1 MDPAQDFT
9 DEQKQYL
16 AGFASGVAAK
26 RASLGLPPML
36 GSAASGAPA
45 ATGPDAALF
54 AAQDRT
60 VAAGGKLTAEE
71 QAKRAKPPLDRWD
84 ELVAAAEK
92 GVAPKGTDVFLTKYF
107 GLFYVSPAQD
117 SFMCRLRI
125 HHGTLDARQM
135 RGLADLAEQ
144 RGGGYAHVTTR
155 NNLQIREIAP
165 ADAPDFLIEL
175 QELGLTSRGT
185 GADNVRNITG
195 SPAAGIDPQ
204 ELIDTR
210 PLARRLQH
218 HILNHRDLY
227 ALPRKFNIAF
237 DGGGKI
243 AVLED
248 TNDIGLA
255 AVRVGDGKAVAPG
268 VWFRLQLGGIT
279 GHGDFARDTGI
290 VVAPSRAVAVC
301 DAILRVF
308 IDHGDRTDRK
318 KARLKYLLDSWG
330 FEKFLAEV
338 EKRLGAPLDRL
349 ALTDCAPRAPIDR
362 AGHLG
367 VHAQAQKGLNWIGVV
382 MSAGRM
388 EAAQM
393 RGLAGIAE
401 RFGSGTLRLTV
412 WQNLLVSDVADA
424 DLAAAKAAIAALGLD
439 WRAENPRG
447 GLVACTGNRGCKFA
461 ASDTKGHAEA
471 IARHL
476 EGRVT
481 LDRPVNIHLT
491 GCHHSC
497 AQHYVGDIGL
507 IAAKVARGEET
518 VEGYHLH
525 LGGGYGADRALA
537 REILRDVPADELPVR
552 IERILQAWLAG
563 RLPGE
568 GFQAWANRHD
578 VPSLVALFEVAR
590 ELAA

>member
-1 MDPAQDFT
+1 MDPAQDFS

-26 RASLGLPPML
+26 RAALGMPPLL
-36 GSAASGAPA
+36 GNAASASPA
-45 ATGPDAALF
+45 ATGPDAALL

-60 VAAGGKLTAEE
+60 TAAGGKLTAEE

-84 ELVAAAEK
+84 ELVAGAEK
-92 GVAPKGTDVFLTKYF
+92 GTAPKGTDVFLTKYF
-107 GLFYVSPAQD
+107 GLFFVAPAQD

-125 HHGTLDARQM
+125 HHGVLDAYQM
-135 RGLADLAEQ
+135 RGLADLAEKM
-144 RGGGYAHVTTR
+144 GGGYSHVTTR
-155 NNLQIREIAP
+155 NNLQIREITP
-165 ADAPDFLIEL
+165 ANAPDFLIAL

-210 PLARRLQH
+210 PLARKLQH

-248 TNDIGLA
+248 TNDVGFA
-255 AVRVGDGKAVAPG
+255 AMRVGDGKAVAPG
-268 VWFRLQLGGIT
+268 IWFRLQLGGIT

-290 VVAPSRAVAVC
+290 VVAPERCVAVS

-330 FEKFLAEV
+330 FEKFIAEV
-338 EKRLGAPLDRL
+338 EKKLSCPLDRL
-349 ALTDCAPRAPIDR
+349 ALEACEPRTPLDR
-362 AGHLG
+362 GGHLG
-367 VHAQAQKGLNWIGVV
+367 VHAQKQVGKNWIGVV
-382 MSAGRM
+382 MSAGRL
-388 EAAQM
+388 EATQM
-393 RGLAGIAE
+393 RGLADIAE
-401 RFGSGTLRLTV
+401 KFGSGTLRLTV
-412 WQNLLVSDVADA
+412 WQNLLISDIPDSALD
-424 DLAAAKAAIAALGLD
+424 AAKAAIEAQGLD
-439 WRAENPRG
+439 WRASNPRS
-447 GLVACTGNRGCKFA
+447 GLVACTGNAGCKFA
-461 ASDTKGHAEA
+461 AADTKGHADA

-476 EGRVT
+476 DGRIV
-481 LDRPVNIHLT
+481 LDQPVNIHLT

-507 IAAKVARGEET
+507 IATKIERGEES

-525 LGGGYGADRALA
+525 LGGGFGTGQKIA
-537 REILRDVPADELPVR
+537 REILRDVPADELPQQ
-552 IERILQAWLAG
+552 IERVLAAWQAG
-563 RLPGE
+563 RRSGE
-568 GFQAWANRHD
+568 SFQDWANRHD
-578 VPSLVALFEVAR
+578 AAALAAVFSAAR

>member
-1 MDPAQDFT
+1 MDPAQDFN

-16 AGFASGVAAK
+16 AGFASGIAAK
-26 RASLGLPPML
+26 RAALGMPPLL
-36 GSAASGAPA
+36 GNAASAAPA
-45 ATGPDAALF
+45 ATGPDAALL

-71 QAKRAKPPLDRWD
+71 LAKRAKPPLDRWD

-92 GVAPKGTDVFLTKYF
+92 GAAPKGTDVFLTKYF
-107 GLFYVSPAQD
+107 GLFFVAPAQD

-125 HHGTLDARQM
+125 HHGVLDAYQM
-135 RGLADLAEQ
+135 RGLADLAEKM
-144 RGGGYAHVTTR
+144 GGGYSHVTTR

-165 ADAPDFLIEL
+165 ANAPDFLMAL

-204 ELIDTR
+204 EIVDTR
-210 PLARRLQH
+210 AIARRLQH

-237 DGGGKI
+237 DGGGRI

-248 TNDIGLA
+248 TNDIGFA
-255 AVRVGDGKAVAPG
+255 AMRVGEGQAVAPG

-290 VVAPSRAVAVC
+290 VVAPERCVAVS

-308 IDHGDRTDRK
+308 IEHGDRTDRK

-349 ALTDCAPRAPIDR
+349 PLDACKPRAPLDR
-362 AGHLG
+362 SGHLG
-367 VHAQAQKGLNWIGVV
+367 VHAQTQAGRNWIGVV

-393 RGLAGIAE
+393 RGLADIAE
-401 RFGSGTLRLTV
+401 KFGSGTLRLTV
-412 WQNLLVSDVADA
+412 WQNLLISDIPDA
-424 DLAAAKAAIAALGLD
+424 SLGAAKAAIEALGFD
-439 WRAENPRG
+439 WRASNPRS
-447 GLVACTGNRGCKFA
+447 GLIACTGSRGCKFA
-461 ASDTKGHAEA
+461 ASDTKGHADA

-476 EGRVT
+476 DGRVV
-481 LDRPVNIHLT
+481 LDQPVNIHLT

-507 IAAKVARGEET
+507 IATKIERGEET

-525 LGGGYGADRALA
+525 LGGGAGAGQTIA
-537 REILRDVPADELPVR
+537 REILRDVPADTLPQHV
-552 IERILQAWLAG
+552 ERILSVYLA
-563 RLPGE
+563 RRHAGE
-568 GFQAWANRHD
+568 SFQDWANRHETTE
-578 VPSLVALFEVAR
+578 LLAAFAAER

>member
-1 MDPAQDFT
+1 MDPVQDFS

-16 AGFASGVAAK
+16 AGFASGIAAK
-26 RASLGLPPML
+26 RAALGMPPLL
-36 GSAASGAPA
+36 GSAATGAAA
-45 ATGPDAALF
+45 ATGPDAALI

-60 VAAGGKLTAEE
+60 IASGGKLTAEE

-92 GVAPKGTDVFLTKYF
+92 GAAPKGSDVFLTKYF
-107 GLFYVSPAQD
+107 GLFFVAPAQD

-125 HHGTLDARQM
+125 HHGVLDARQM
-135 RGLADLAEQ
+135 RGLADLAE
-144 RGGGYAHVTTR
+144 RMGGGYSHVTTR

-165 ADAPDFLIEL
+165 ANAPDFLIEL

-248 TNDIGLA
+248 TNDVGFA
-255 AVRVGDGKAVAPG
+255 AMRVGEGQAVAPG

-290 VVAPSRAVAVC
+290 VVAPERCVAVS

-308 IDHGDRTDRK
+308 IAHGDRTDRK

-330 FEKFLAEV
+330 FEKFLTEV
-338 EKRLGAPLDRL
+338 EKLLPFPLDRL
-349 ALTDCAPRAPIDR
+349 SLDACEPRAPIDR

-367 VHAQAQKGLNWIGVV
+367 VHAQAQAGRNWIGVI
-382 MSAGRM
+382 MSAGRL

-393 RGLAGIAE
+393 RGLADIAE

-412 WQNLLVSDVADA
+412 WQNLLISDIPDA
-424 DLAAAKAAIAALGLD
+424 SLDAVKAAIEALGLD
-439 WRAENPRG
+439 WRASNPRG
-447 GLVACTGNRGCKFA
+447 GLVACTGNAGCKFA
-461 ASDTKGHAEA
+461 ASDTKGHADA

-476 EGRVT
+476 DGRVV
-481 LDRPVNIHLT
+481 LDQPVNIHLT

-507 IAAKVARGEET
+507 IATKIERGEET
-518 VEGYHLH
+518 LEGYHLH
-525 LGGGYGADRALA
+525 LGGGAGSGQSIA
-537 REILRDVPADELPVR
+537 REILRDVPAEEIPARV
-552 IERILQAWLAG
+552 ERILTAYLDTRRQS
-563 RLPGE
+563 E
-568 GFQAWANRHD
+568 SFQAWANRHD
-578 VPSLVALFEVAR
+578 VAF
-590 ELAA
+590 LAAALAAARGLAA

>member
-1 MDPAQDFT
+1 MAARQAQP
-9 DEQKQYL
+9 
-16 AGFASGVAAK
+16 
-26 RASLGLPPML
+26 LPRPVRN
-36 GSAASGAPA
+36 
-45 ATGPDAALF
+45 AALL
-54 AAQDRT
+54 AAQDRAT
-60 VAAGGKLTAEE
+60 AAGGKLTAEE

-84 ELVAAAEK
+84 ELVAASEK

-107 GLFYVSPAQD
+107 GLFFVAPAQD

-125 HHGTLDARQM
+125 HHGVLDARQM
-135 RGLADLAEQ
+135 RGLADLAETM
-144 RGGGYAHVTTR
+144 GGGYSHVTTR

-165 ADAPDFLIEL
+165 ANAPDFLIAL

-210 PLARRLQH
+210 PIARRLQH

-248 TNDIGLA
+248 TNDVGFA
-255 AVRVGDGKAVAPG
+255 AVRVGEGKAVASG
-268 VWFRLQLGGIT
+268 IWFRLQLGGIT

-290 VVAPSRAVAVC
+290 VVAPDKCVAVS

-308 IDHGDRTDRK
+308 VDHGDRTDRK

-330 FEKFLAEV
+330 FEKFIAEV
-338 EKRLGAPLDRL
+338 EKKLSFPLDRL
-349 ALTDCAPRAPIDR
+349 ALDQCEPRASIDR

-367 VHAQAQKGLNWIGVV
+367 VHTQAQAGRNWIGVV

-393 RGLAGIAE
+393 RGLADIAE
-401 RFGSGTLRLTV
+401 KFGSGTLRLTV
-412 WQNLLVSDVADA
+412 WQNLLISDVPDA
-424 DLAAAKAAIAALGLD
+424 SLVAAKAAIEALGLD
-439 WRAENPRG
+439 WRAGNPRG
-447 GLVACTGNRGCKFA
+447 GLIACTGNAGCKFA
-461 ASDTKGHAEA
+461 AADTKGHAKA
-471 IARHL
+471 IAHYL
-476 EGRVT
+476 DGRIA

-507 IAAKVARGEET
+507 IATKIERGEGSI
-518 VEGYHLH
+518 EGYHLH
-525 LGGGYGADRALA
+525 LGGGYGAGQKIA
-537 REILRDVPADELPVR
+537 REILRDVPADELPQQV
-552 IERILQAWLAG
+552 ERILSAWLAG
-563 RLPGE
+563 RRADE
-568 GFQAWANRHD
+568 SFQDWTSRQDAA
-578 VPSLVALFEVAR
+578 ALAAVFSAAR

>member
-1 MDPAQDFT
+1 MDPTQDFT
-9 DEQKQYL
+9 DEQKLYL

-26 RASLGLPPML
+26 RAALGMPPML
-36 GSAASGAPA
+36 GAAAQSAS
-45 ATGPDAALF
+45 GPDAALI

-60 VAAGGKLTAEE
+60 TAAGGKLTAEE

-92 GVAPKGTDVFLTKYF
+92 GTAPKGTDVFLTKYF
-107 GLFYVSPAQD
+107 GLFYVAPAQD

-125 HHGTLDARQM
+125 HHGVLDARQM
-135 RGLADLAEQ
+135 RGLAGLAE
-144 RGGGYAHVTTR
+144 RMGGGYSHVTTR

-165 ADAPDFLIEL
+165 ENAPDFLIEL

-204 ELIDTR
+204 EIIDTR

-243 AVLED
+243 GVLED
-248 TNDIGLA
+248 TNDIGFA
-255 AVRVGDGKAVAPG
+255 AMRVPAGRTVAEG

-279 GHGDFARDTGI
+279 GHGDFARDTGV
-290 VVAPSRAVAVC
+290 VVAPDRCIAVS

-318 KARLKYLLDSWG
+318 KARLKYLLDAWG

-338 EKRLGAPLDRL
+338 EKRLPFKLDRL
-349 ALTDCAPRAPIDR
+349 PLDACEPRAPIDR

-367 VHAQAQKGLNWIGVV
+367 VHAQAQAGLNWIGVV

-393 RGLAGIAE
+393 RGLAHVAE

-412 WQNLLVSDVADA
+412 WQNLLVSDIPDA
-424 DLAAAKAAIAALGLD
+424 KLDEAKAAIEALGLD
-439 WRAENPRG
+439 WRATNPRG
-447 GLVACTGNRGCKFA
+447 GLVACTGNKGCKFA

-476 EGRVT
+476 DGRIV
-481 LDRPVNIHLT
+481 LDQPVNIHLT

-507 IAAKVARGEET
+507 IGAKIEIGEET
-518 VEGYHLH
+518 IEGYHLH
-525 LGGGYGADRALA
+525 AGGGAGAGQGLA
-537 REILRDVPADELPVR
+537 REILRDVPAAELPLRVEQLLVAYLAAR
-552 IERILQAWLAG
+552 APGESFRDWAG
-563 RLPGE
+563 RQE
-568 GFQAWANRHD
+568 
-578 VPSLVALFEVAR
+578 VSALAAVFRLDR